1 MIKKLKQNLFKI
13 TYMTLILGGST
24 MTLANSSSQMITKK
38 SELTFNKAPRN
49 YFSGNAQFAY
59 LPKIDSSK
67 DNIAIVEFE
76 ANAITNWHIHSE
88 GQYLIVIEGEGR
100 TQEWSKDIQV
110 IKKGDIIWCPPGVK
124 HWHGAGEKT
133 SMKHIAMAP
142 NADSNKVTWLEKV
155 ELTKENTQDE
165 YLKKELIKHM
175 QTSPLSEKQ
184 LSMAPIAAANALG
197 DIEKLKQLIAN
208 GLNKGLTINEIKE
221 IFAHQYA
228 YAGFPRALN
237 GVATL
242 NEVLKERTERG
253 IKDIEGEN
261 ITLDDA
267 DNYYEIGTNN
277 LNILNQRDNSAIL
290 WNFDGIDYALKA
302 HLFGYLFSRKNLS
315 FINRELTTIST
326 LASLDGVDGQLNS
339 HLNINKNLGL
349 DKTEINKII
358 QTLGENNLQ
367 KSAENMKRV
376 LEKNN

>member
-1 MIKKLKQNLFKI
+1 
-13 TYMTLILGGST
+13 